1 MDWDGANSADL
12 FVKSLGTGA
21 VKQITS
27 FTPAKPKDYAFAEE
41 PRWSPDSTKLGM
53 TLVGASNGEI
63 AVLENFLHQER
74 PVSPANA
81 KGMVAPTSAGAGR
94 AFALRQVS
102 LAKFPIRGEQ
112 SVAAT
117 KHVGGDD
124 GASPSEEG
132 VSLRVG
138 GRRFIAAA
146 PRPHDGGADGAAPS
160 EAQPFPRRAALRRR
174 RRASPQ
180 FWVCLVFA
188 SLPGAAET
196 TACPP
201 GCPNADVCPIC
212 RFASSTTS
220 RR

>member
-1 MDWDGANSADL
+1 LTSRVVLGGTGYDADGELSPDEARVADVDWDGANSADL
-12 FVKSLGTGA
+12 SVKSLGTGA

-102 LAKFPIRGEQ
+102 LAKFPGTWGAIGSRDETRWRRRR
-112 SVAAT
+112 SV
-117 KHVGGDD
+117 
-124 GASPSEEG
+124 
-132 VSLRVG
+132 
-138 GRRFIAAA
+138 
-146 PRPHDGGADGAAPS
+146 
-160 EAQPFPRRAALRRR
+160 ALRRR
-174 RRASPQ
+174 CLISGRRATFHRRRTS
-180 FWVCLVFA
+180 
-188 SLPGAAET
+188 
-196 TACPP
+196 TA
-201 GCPNADVCPIC
+201 
-212 RFASSTTS
+212 RW